1 MTHYVIIGAG
11 VAGIA
16 AAEAI
21 RSLDPSGEITLVGN
35 DPHGFYSRPG
45 LAYYLTG
52 ELPEAQ
58 LFPYPPQ
65 LFQKLRLQLRRGH
78 VSRLRPD
85 TKEIELDGQTRLPYT
100 RLLLATGAGATPLNV
115 SGAALQGVIK
125 LDHLDD
131 ARRLLGLA
139 RRAKRAVVVGGG
151 ITALEIV
158 EGLAAQRVQV
168 HYLLRGERY
177 WGSVLDETE
186 SRIVENRLRD
196 EGVHL
201 HFHTEL
207 AEILGKNGKVTGV
220 RTRDGRNLR
229 CDLVAYAVGVRPR
242 TDLARLAGIA
252 CDKGIL
258 TDEALRTNLPDIFAA
273 GDCAQVYDPVSERSV
288 IDSLWSPARE
298 QGYAAGL
305 NMAGKTTPYHKPIP
319 FNVTRL
325 AGLTTTI
332 IGAVGGGR
340 DEDVLGIVRGESE
353 TWRALPDASI
363 AQTGFEVNRL
373 RLVIGHRHILGA
385 VVMGDQT
392 LSFPLQTLIRQQAD
406 ISPIRAQLLTSNAP
420 LSDILIHYWST
431 WKNHHAAKH

>member
-21 RSLDPSGEITLVGN
+21 RSLDPSGQITLVGN

-78 VSRLRPD
+78 VSQLRPN

-115 SGAALQGVIK
+115 PGAALQGVIK

-139 RRAKRAVVVGGG
+139 RHAKRAIVVGGG

-186 SRIVENRLRD
+186 SRIVEHRLRN

-207 AEILGKNGKVTGV
+207 AEILGKNGKVTSV
-220 RTRDGRNLR
+220 RTRDGRELR

-258 TDEALRTNLPDIFAA
+258 TDETLRTNLPDIFAA
-273 GDCAQVYDPVSERSV
+273 GDCAQVHDPISGHSV
-288 IDSLWSPARE
+288 IDSLWGAARE

-305 NMAGKTTPYHKPIP
+305 NMTGKPTPYYKTIP

-332 IGAVGGGR
+332 IGTVGSGH
-340 DEDVLGIVRGESE
+340 DEDVLGIVRGDSE
-353 TWRALPDASI
+353 TWRSLPDAII

-373 RLVIGHRHILGA
+373 RLMVGHRHILGA
-385 VVMGDQT
+385 IVMGDQT
-392 LSFPLQTLIRQQAD
+392 LSIPLQTLIRSSAD
-406 ISPIRAQLLTSNAP
+406 ISPIRDQLLQPHAP
-420 LSDILIHYWST
+420 IADILTHYWAT
-431 WKNHHAAKH
+431 WREQHAS